1 MVITTLCILEPSTTV
16 ESPKWQRTKLARKNW
31 ISERVGCR
39 LPWDN
44 WTSRDVE
51 ECSSTE
57 QLKEFGEQYEEID
70 AWSLDSITRSLGC
83 LPNCEYAEYQLAKAP
98 MKNNVGTAG
107 IFLTLTSTNVVKM
120 TEEIVYPVESFISEF
135 GGALGLFLGFSL
147 IMLWDWIEMGV
158 DHLRTNFFVKL
169 FK

>member
-1 MVITTLCILEPSTTV
+1 
-16 ESPKWQRTKLARKNW
+16 
-31 ISERVGCR
+31 
-39 LPWDN
+39 
-44 WTSRDVE
+44 
-51 ECSSTE
+51 
-57 QLKEFGEQYEEID
+57 
-70 AWSLDSITRSLGC
+70 
-83 LPNCEYAEYQLAKAP
+83 